1 MKRDEI
7 AALLARLH
15 FDAHPPVLARRLGGR
30 ARVAVLALIAL
41 LAGVAGWAVG
51 TFGHGRAAEA
61 ASVADAALPGMLS
74 ITTATTR
81 QLQWQEQILASGA
94 IVPWQE
100 ASLAS
105 PLSGLRVAS
114 VEVDVGDLVGKGQVL
129 ARLDDAVLRA
139 DVLRLRAALAQA
151 QALHAQA
158 RRDAERAVALRASKF
173 LSEQA
178 ILQAT
183 TRVDTAAADVRVAQA
198 ALAAKRID
206 LANTVLRAPDAG
218 VISARAAT
226 PGGVPQDGE
235 ALFTLIRQHRLE
247 WRGEVTAAQ
256 LSTIAKGQ
264 VVRLTLADGTH
275 AEALVRQTSPVLG
288 SDSRLGLVYAD
299 IRSGSTARAGMYV
312 EGRIGGGTTP
322 AMALPA
328 ASVVVRDGRSCVFV
342 LQALGA
348 RHKVALRE
356 VTVRRRQGALV
367 EIVAGVSA
375 DDVVAHEGAAFLAD
389 GDQVRIVP
397 ASAAAMQAGVSKA
410 GSP

>member
-1 MKRDEI
+1 M
-7 AALLARLH
+7 
-15 FDAHPPVLARRLGGR
+15 
-30 ARVAVLALIAL
+30 LALVAL
-41 LAGVAGWAVG
+41 LAGVAGWAAG
-51 TFGHGRAAEA
+51 TLGRGRAAEA
-61 ASVADAALPGMLS
+61 ATVADAAPLGMLS
-74 ITTATTR
+74 ITTAKAR
-81 QLQWQEQILASGA
+81 QVQWQEQVLASGA

-114 VEVDVGDLVGKGQVL
+114 VEADVGDLVSKGQVL

-139 DVLRLRAALAQA
+139 DVQRLRAALAQA
-151 QALHAQA
+151 LALHAQA
-158 RRDAERAVALRASKF
+158 RRDSERAVALRASKF

-183 TRVDTAAADVRVAQA
+183 TREDTAAADVRVAQA
-198 ALAAKRID
+198 ALAAKQID

-218 VISARAAT
+218 VISARTAT
-226 PGGVPQDGE
+226 PGGVPQEGE
-235 ALFTLIRQHRLE
+235 ALFTLIRQQRLE

-256 LSTIAKGQ
+256 LSTIARSQ
-264 VVRLTLADGTH
+264 TVRLALPDGTY
-275 AEALVRQTSPVLG
+275 AEALVRQSSPALG
-288 SDSRLGLVYAD
+288 TDSRLGLVYAD

-312 EGRIGGGTTP
+312 EGRIGGETTP
-322 AMALPA
+322 AVTLPA

-348 RHKVALRE
+348 RNKVVLRQ
-356 VTVRRRQGALV
+356 VAVRRRQGALV

-375 DDVVAHEGAAFLAD
+375 GDVVAYEGAAFLAD

-397 ASAAAMQAGVSKA
+397 TPAAGARTAALKA
-410 GSP
+410 GSQ